1 MMKSGRSFA
10 IVLMLTVFS
19 AAAAQAQLRKEQSNP
34 DEYMGPIVKENSTQ
48 VGNWSNLFNMKM
60 SHTYSINVGSFGGQ
74 MYNMNAYTNTME
86 FFFSERMTGR
96 VDISFL
102 HSPFGNSFLNEGSGD
117 FGGKVI
123 IRNAELN
130 YQLGERS
137 HITVQFQQHPFGGF
151 SPYSPFYQHPFYGR
165 NY

>member
-1 MMKSGRSFA
+1 MKMGRFTSFVL
-10 IVLMLTVFS
+10 ILMLF
-19 AAAAQAQLRKEQSNP
+19 AASSAQAQLRKELSNP
-34 DEYMGPIVKENSTQ
+34 DEYTGPIVKEESRE

-60 SHTYSINVGSFGGQ
+60 SHSYSINIGSFGGQ

-96 VDISFL
+96 VDISLL
-102 HSPFGNSFLNEGSGD
+102 HSPFGNSFFNEGSND

-130 YQLGERS
+130 YKLGERS
-137 HITVQFQQHPFGGF
+137 HISVHFQQNPFGGLSPF
-151 SPYSPFYQHPFYGR
+151 SPYYHNPFYGR